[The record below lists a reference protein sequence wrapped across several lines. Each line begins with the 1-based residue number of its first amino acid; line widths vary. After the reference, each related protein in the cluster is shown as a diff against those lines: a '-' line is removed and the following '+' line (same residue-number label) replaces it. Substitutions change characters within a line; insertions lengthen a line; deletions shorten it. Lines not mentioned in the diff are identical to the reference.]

1 MTTIRER
8 DVDRWT
14 RVFSTLKV
22 YNEVFPCD
30 DSLVMET
37 ADKINQSF
45 EEYKLLQKKMNR
57 VKSKHNH

>member
-1 MTTIRER
+1 MTTIREWN
-8 DVDRWT
+8 VERWT

-45 EEYKLLQKKMNR
+45 EEYKTLQKKMNR